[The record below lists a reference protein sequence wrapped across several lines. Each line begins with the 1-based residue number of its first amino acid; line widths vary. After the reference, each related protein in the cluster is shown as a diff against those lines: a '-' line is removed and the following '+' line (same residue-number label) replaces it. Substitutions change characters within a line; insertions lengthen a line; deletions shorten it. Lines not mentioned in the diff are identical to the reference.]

1 MSKYNSGG
9 RLTPAQKKTKP
20 FVDEIY
26 ANYLDRHPEGEAGA
40 DEAIKSYLHTMILSV
55 SRSMST
61 LGDPDYK
68 RAFNLLENEDRGQF
82 YKEMFS
88 IGGERATYFEPRS
101 LPCCLIKDSY
111 DGDFSKI
118 EQGGFAGEI
127 LLSISKANKE
137 DSPRSVALAEEWG
150 INDRIANNL
159 YEREIHITMA
169 SQMALS
175 SIETLNSPDKL
186 FIQEGRKVFKQV
198 VPIVSGLIQEQ
209 LKRNNIDINK
219 VSRFWIHQANLSM
232 NQLIAR
238 KLLGRDPTAK
248 EMPIILNE
256 YANTSSAGSIIAFHK
271 NHDDL
276 EENDIGVICSFGA
289 GYSVGSIIV
298 QKI

>member
-26 ANYLDRHPEGEAGA
+26 ANYLSRHPEGEAGS

-82 YKEMFS
+82 YREMFS

-127 LLSISKANKE
+127 LLSISRANKE
-137 DSPRSVALAEEWG
+137 DSPRSVALAEEWC
-150 INDRIANNL
+150 IDDRIARNL
-159 YEREIHITMA
+159 YERGIHLTMA

-175 SIETLNSPDKL
+175 SIETLNLPEKFNPELLGSLFREALPRIEQEFRVKL
-186 FIQEGRKVFKQV
+186 GMDSILKQEGSERETSWVGRVAKS
-198 VPIVSGLIQEQ
+198 VSFAE
-209 LKRNNIDINK
+209 
-219 VSRFWIHQANLSM
+219 S
-232 NQLIAR
+232 
-238 KLLGRDPTAK
+238 AK
-248 EMPIILNE
+248 
-256 YANTSSAGSIIAFHK
+256 
-271 NHDDL
+271 
-276 EENDIGVICSFGA
+276 
-289 GYSVGSIIV
+289 
-298 QKI
+298 